1 MSGSL
6 ANWATGI
13 ETARG
18 SEETIRQMSAGAHG
32 ELEPAYV
39 LHRRP
44 YRETSALLEIFTRAH
59 GRIALV
65 ARGARRPRS
74 VLRAALTPFAPLL
87 LSWSGRGE
95 VGTLRAAERQHQPVT
110 FGGEMLLSGL
120 YLNELLMRLTH
131 RHDPH
136 PELFDAYAKALRAL
150 EDAMDAEL
158 TLRVFEKRML
168 EAIGYGMLLDREAE
182 SGLPVV
188 REQRYAY
195 RADRGPDPAAAHRG
209 DGVEVSGATLLALAN
224 EQPLDEAGRREAKRL
239 MRCVLR
245 LHLGDR
251 PLASRAMF
259 GA

>member
-1 MSGSL
+1 MGRVMGASTPGDLEL
-6 ANWATGI
+6 AYI
-13 ETARG
+13 
-18 SEETIRQMSAGAHG
+18 
-32 ELEPAYV
+32 

-44 YRETSALLEIFTRAH
+44 YRETSALLEVFSH
-59 GRIALV
+59 GYGRIALV

-74 VLRAALTPFAPLL
+74 ALRAALTPFSPLL

-95 VGTLRAAERQHQPVT
+95 VGTLRAAERQCLPVSL
-110 FGGEMLLSGL
+110 GGEALVSGL

-136 PELFDAYAKALRAL
+136 PELFDAYAHALRAL
-150 EDAMDAEL
+150 AEAVDPEF

-168 EAIGYGMLLDREAE
+168 EAIGYGMLLDHEAE

-195 RADRGPDPAAAHRG
+195 RAQRGPGPATANVGAG
-209 DGVEVSGATLLALAN
+209 DCVEVSGATLLALAY
-224 EQPLDEAGRREAKRL
+224 EQPLDDTGRREAKRL
-239 MRCVLR
+239 MRFVLR
-245 LHLGDR
+245 LHLGER
-251 PLASRAMF
+251 PLAARAMF